1 MYNRKKAKISRRFG
15 ERIFPEVKISDT
27 RLATPPGAQA
37 GQRRR
42 GGLSEYGRQL
52 REKQKVKFVYG
63 LREKQFRRV
72 YDKALKLNEPT
83 PTALLK
89 ILEQRLDNA
98 VYRAQMGITR
108 DQARQLVSH
117 GHILVNGKKVTI
129 PSFSV
134 SEGDVI
140 SFAETKSKLV
150 AERKESMKEAEVADW
165 LSFDKK
171 KGTVTVSH
179 QPVVDELG
187 KGFNLSLVVQ
197 FYSR

>member
-42 GGLSEYGRQL
+42 RGLSEYGRQL
-52 REKQKVKFVYG
+52 REKQKVKLVYG
-63 LREKQFRRV
+63 MREKQFRRV
-72 YDKALKLNEPT
+72 YDKALKDTEPT

-89 ILEQRLDNA
+89 ILERRLDNA

-117 GHILVNGKKVTI
+117 GHILVNGQKVTI
-129 PSFSV
+129 PSYSV

-140 SFAETKSKLV
+140 SFADTKSKLV
-150 AERKESMKEAEVADW
+150 AERKESIKEAEIADW
-165 LSFDKK
+165 LSYDKK

-187 KGFNLSLVVQ
+187 KGFNLALVVE